1 MLLYVLLGYIIIQ
14 FVWWGVLLY
23 DLNVETGE
31 GRTSGRALTM
41 LIGEGTV
48 FLALL
53 LTGAFY
59 IRKYLLREQK
69 LARQERNFLLATT
82 HEFNSPIAVAKLN
95 LQTLK
100 RKEISTE
107 VRTQVVDGALGA
119 IARLENLVSNVL
131 TASRIDAGKY
141 ELHRENIGFE
151 HLFKALQKR
160 LEQVA
165 GQAGN
170 TIALSV
176 EQEGEFRAD
185 ASALELIVGNL
196 VQNAIKYAPGTPV
209 RIAVKCSGGEAQ
221 ISVSDEGPG
230 IPAEEK
236 DNVFRKFYRMG
247 NEETRS
253 QKGTGL
259 GLYLV
264 RELVHMHHGRIE
276 LKNNRPTGALFMIYI
291 PTA

>member
-1 MLLYVLLGYIIIQ
+1 MLLYVLLGYVVIQ

-23 DLNVETGE
+23 ELNVEAGE

-100 RKEISTE
+100 RKEISPE
-107 VRTQVVDGALGA
+107 MRVQVVDGALAA
-119 IARLENLVSNVL
+119 ITRLENLVSNVL

-141 ELHRENIGFE
+141 ELHRENIDFG
-151 HLFKALQKR
+151 HLFKAMAKR
-160 LEQVA
+160 FEQVA

-170 TIALSV
+170 TITFAV
-176 EQEGEFRAD
+176 EQDGEFRAD
-185 ASALELIVGNL
+185 TAALELIVGNL

-209 RIAVKCSGGEAQ
+209 RIAAKCSGGMAH
-221 ISVSDEGPG
+221 ISVADEGPG
-230 IPAEEK
+230 IPAGEK

-264 RELVHMHHGRIE
+264 RELVHMHHGKIE
-276 LKNNRPTGALFMIYI
+276 LQNNQPSGALFMIHI